1 MIISGFG
8 GAYAPAGV
16 AKHGPAVSTAGDRSQ
31 AAAPRPADD
40 DEQLIGFLRNITRA
54 DAAEVLALTRP
65 SKGETQQAAG
75 HVEAAY
81 SEF

>member
-1 MIISGFG
+1 MISGFG
-8 GAYAPAGV
+8 GAGALAGV
-16 AKHGPAVSTAGDRSQ
+16 TRNERPAPSREAGRALS
-31 AAAPRPADD
+31 AARAPADD

-65 SKGETQQAAG
+65 SKGETQQTAG

>member
-8 GAYAPAGV
+8 GAHAPAGV
-16 AKHGPAVSTAGDRSQ
+16 ARHEPAVSAASDRSQ
-31 AAAPRPADD
+31 AAAPRPVND
-40 DEQLIGFLRNITRA
+40 DEQLMGFLRNITRA

-65 SKGETQQAAG
+65 SKAEAQQAAG
-75 HVEAAY
+75 QVEAAY